1 MWNFGIGPK
10 ILQLVLSAPLF
21 IAISSNANA
30 SIITGPIV
38 NPANGHSYFLLNEN
52 NWTNSEAEALTLGG
66 HMATIN
72 DAAEN
77 DWVFD
82 TFSFFG
88 DIDRDLW
95 IGFSDA
101 ITEGVFLWSSGEPV
115 TYTNWRIGEP
125 NNGFGQFEEDYAF
138 IVRLNGPSTWN
149 DAPDVENAGIYGVV
163 EVPNVVPEPGSAS
176 ICLTTSCLLLHF
188 MRKRWRAKYSTY
200 RD

>member
-1 MWNFGIGPK
+1 MDRLTKSERGKIK

-115 TYTNWRIGEP
+115 TYTNWRHWGTE
-125 NNGFGQFEEDYAF
+125 
-138 IVRLNGPSTWN
+138 
-149 DAPDVENAGIYGVV
+149 
-163 EVPNVVPEPGSAS
+163 
-176 ICLTTSCLLLHF
+176 
-188 MRKRWRAKYSTY
+188 
-200 RD
+200 